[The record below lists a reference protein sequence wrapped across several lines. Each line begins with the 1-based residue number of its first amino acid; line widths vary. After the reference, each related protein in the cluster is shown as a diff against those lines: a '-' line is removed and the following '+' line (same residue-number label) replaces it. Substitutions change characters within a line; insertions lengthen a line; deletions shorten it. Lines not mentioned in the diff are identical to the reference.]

1 MAKSTKQI
9 QEEITNKIVESLKA
23 GTIPWRKPWSTSPKC
38 GTPAN
43 VVSGKAY
50 RGINAAAL
58 LPLHQMEHDF
68 NSKWYATFKQWR
80 DLGAR
85 VEKRPDHVKPGEW
98 GAGIIYYAPIK
109 KTKED
114 PKTGEEVEVQFA
126 VLKQYTVF
134 SAEQVELPDH
144 LRHLVDVE
152 PETTNDEF
160 VDFAPAEIAIAATQA
175 DIRYG
180 GDRCF
185 YHPSTDHIQMVPKH
199 HFGSEKELYSTVLH
213 ELSHWSEKRCDWT
226 GNYAEGELR
235 AEIAAAF
242 MCSELQIPQSDDLSN
257 TQAYLASWL
266 KSLQDDPKFIFK
278 ASTAASKAADFVLS
292 FSRQT
297 EPVMA

>member
-23 GTIPWRKPWSTSPKC
+23 GTIPWRKPWSTSPNC
-38 GTPAN
+38 GAPTN
-43 VVSGKAY
+43 IVSGKAY

-58 LPLHQMEHDF
+58 LPLHQMEHGF
-68 NSKWYATFKQWR
+68 TSKWYATWKQWS

-85 VEKRPDHVKPGEW
+85 VTSRPASVKPGEW
-98 GAGIIYYAPIK
+98 GCSIIYYAPIK

-114 PKTGEEVEVQFA
+114 PTTGEEVEIEFA
-126 VLKQYTVF
+126 MLKTYCVF
-134 SAEQVELPDH
+134 NAEQVDLPDH

-152 PETTNDEF
+152 AETKNDEF
-160 VDFAPAEIAIAATQA
+160 ADFAPAEIAIAATQA

-180 GDRCF
+180 GDKCF
-185 YHPSTDHIQMVPKH
+185 YNRTTDHIQMVPKH
-199 HFGSEKELYSTVLH
+199 RFGNEKEFYSTALH
-213 ELSHWSEKRCDWT
+213 ELAHWSESRCDWT
-226 GNYAEGELR
+226 GTYAEGELR

-266 KSLQDDPKFIFK
+266 KSLQSDPRFIFK

-292 FSRQT
+292 FSRQI
-297 EPVMA
+297 EPVAA

>member
-23 GTIPWRKPWSTSPKC
+23 GTIPWRKPWSTSPNC
-38 GTPAN
+38 GAPAN

-50 RGINAAAL
+50 RGINTL
-58 LPLHQMEHDF
+58 ILELHRQEHDF
-68 NSKWYATFKQWR
+68 TCKHYATFKQWR

-126 VLKQYTVF
+126 MLKQYTVF

-152 PETTNDEF
+152 PETKNDEF
-160 VDFAPAEIAIAATQA
+160 VDFAPAEIAIAATEA
-175 DIRYG
+175 DIRFG

-185 YHPSTDHIQMVPKH
+185 YRPSTGHIQMVPKH
-199 HFGSEKELYSTVLH
+199 RFEHEKEYYSTVLH
-213 ELSHWSEKRCDWT
+213 ELSHWSEKRCEWT

-257 TQAYLASWL
+257 TQAYLDSWL

>member
-9 QEEITNKIVESLKA
+9 QAEITNKIVESLKA
-23 GTIPWRKPWSTSPKC
+23 GTIPWRKPWSTSPNC
-38 GTPAN
+38 GAPTN
-43 VVSGKAY
+43 IVSGNAY
-50 RGINAAAL
+50 RGINPL
-58 LPLHQMEHDF
+58 LLELHRQQHEFTCKH
-68 NSKWYATFKQWR
+68 YATFKQWR

-114 PKTGEEVEVQFA
+114 PKTGEEVEIQFA
-126 VLKQYTVF
+126 MLKQYTVF

-152 PETTNDEF
+152 PETKNDEF
-160 VDFAPAEIAIAATQA
+160 VDFAPAEIAIAATEA
-175 DIRYG
+175 DIRFG

-185 YHPSTDHIQMVPKH
+185 YRPSTDHIQMVPKH
-199 HFGSEKELYSTVLH
+199 RFEQEKEYYSTVLH
-213 ELSHWSEKRCDWT
+213 ELSHWSESRCDWT

-242 MCSELQIPQSDDLSN
+242 MCSELQIPQSDDLNN

-266 KSLQDDPKFIFK
+266 KSLEDDPRFIFK
-278 ASTAASKAADFVLS
+278 ASASASKASDYVLS
-292 FSRQT
+292 FSRQA
-297 EPVMA
+297 EPVLA

>member
-9 QEEITNKIVESLKA
+9 QEEITNKIIESLKA
-23 GTIPWRKPWSTSPKC
+23 EIIPWRKPWSTSPNC
-38 GTPAN
+38 GTPTN
-43 VVSGKAY
+43 IVSGKPY
-50 RGINAAAL
+50 RGIN
-58 LPLHQMEHDF
+58 PLILELHRQEHDF
-68 NSKWYATFKQWR
+68 TCKHYATFKQWR

-98 GAGIIYYAPIK
+98 GASIIYYAPIK

-126 VLKQYTVF
+126 MLKQYTVF

-152 PETTNDEF
+152 PETTNYEF
-160 VDFAPAEIAIAATQA
+160 VGFAPAEIAIAATQA

-185 YHPSTDHIQMVPKH
+185 YRPSTDHIQMVRKH
-199 HFGSEKELYSTVLH
+199 RFGSEKEFYSTALH
-213 ELSHWSEKRCDWT
+213 ELAHWSEKRCDWT

-235 AEIAAAF
+235 AEIAGAF

-266 KSLQDDPKFIFK
+266 KSLQSDPRFIFK
-278 ASTAASKAADFVLS
+278 ASAAASKAADFVLS
-292 FSRQT
+292 FSRQS
-297 EPVMA
+297 EPVAA

>member
-9 QEEITNKIVESLKA
+9 QEEITNKIIESLKA
-23 GTIPWRKPWSTSPKC
+23 GTIPWRKPWSTSPNC
-38 GTPAN
+38 GAPTN

-58 LPLHQMEHDF
+58 LPLHQMEHGF
-68 NSKWYATFKQWR
+68 TCKHYATWNQWR
-80 DLGAR
+80 DLGATVMR
-85 VEKRPDHVKPGEW
+85 RPDHVKPGEW
-98 GAGIIYYAPIK
+98 GCGIIYYAPIK

-114 PKTGEEVEVQFA
+114 PTTGEEIEVEFA
-126 VLKQYTVF
+126 MLKTYCVF
-134 SAEQVELPDH
+134 NAEQVELPDH

-152 PETTNDEF
+152 PETANDAF

-180 GDRCF
+180 GDRC
-185 YHPSTDHIQMVPKH
+185 YYSRATDHIQMVPKH
-199 HFGSEKELYSTVLH
+199 RFENEKEFYSTALH
-213 ELSHWSEKRCDWT
+213 ELSHWSESRCDWT

-242 MCSELQIPQSDDLSN
+242 MCSEIGIPQSDDLSN

-266 KSLQDDPKFIFK
+266 KSLQSDPRFIFK
-278 ASTAASKAADFVLS
+278 ASAAASKAADYVLS
-292 FSRQT
+292 FSRQAET
-297 EPVMA
+297 VAT